1 MGSMEGWDLILLVV
15 VGYLAISL
23 LVRMMLAHR
32 NRVVRQLRQQADR
45 SRSNDSPSKQ
55 EKMAS

>member
-1 MGSMEGWDLILLVV
+1 MDSMGNWDLILLVV

-23 LVRMMLAHR
+23 LVRLMLAHR
-32 NRVVRQLRQQADR
+32 NRVARQLREQADG
-45 SRSNDSPSKQ
+45 SGSKNLSSKH